1 MRTLSSDLFLF
12 LILVKMIFL
21 DTHIDLINKNYKI
34 IAKLIDRTNKNSIEK
49 NVILNN
55 ILSFNSAWN
64 HS

>member
-12 LILVKMIFL
+12 LILVKIIFL